1 MKLYRVILRGMTT
14 SLGSHVTWGISY
26 VIAPNPTDAYE
37 MVRQYLVDNKI
48 GFDHDRELSSIE
60 LLADDEEYPDCNIR
74 LYLPEKLKNE
84 EINTTQ
90 IKPGDW
96 VVLPDKHSAKVTEV
110 FKDDGGTTAKVTT
123 CFFIDDLEVN

>member
-1 MKLYRVILRGMTT
+1 MTVFKLVYLETLEPGEMLLDKEEGIIYCKDSFDWMKFMKEY
-14 SLGSHVTWGISY
+14 
-26 VIAPNPTDAYE
+26 N
-37 MVRQYLVDNKI
+37 
-48 GFDHDRELSSIE
+48 
-60 LLADDEEYPDCNIR
+60 DEEYPDCNIR

-123 CFFIDDLEVN
+123 CYFIDDLEVN